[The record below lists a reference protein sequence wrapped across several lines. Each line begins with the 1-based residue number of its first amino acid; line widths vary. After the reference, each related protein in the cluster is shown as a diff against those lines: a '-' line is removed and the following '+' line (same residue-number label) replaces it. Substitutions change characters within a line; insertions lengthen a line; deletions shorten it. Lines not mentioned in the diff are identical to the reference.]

1 MKYCKLS
8 RLLLVAAL
16 LTQLGA
22 CGYGDLNQASAEV
35 DRAWLE
41 VKHGYEVDARVAADA
56 LEVAQRE
63 PGMDHAALDAANLAY
78 LRANGTQLDLKLAN
92 DAQAFDQFKRNRAEL
107 TGALHRL
114 LAEAKKHPALQG
126 NAAMAALERNL
137 HEQDSQNQA
146 RARYSESVTRYNTLL
161 SQFPER
167 VTGKL
172 LGFDPRPQFVRTAE
186 GVS

>member
-1 MKYCKLS
+1 MKYLKLS

-16 LTQLGA
+16 VTQLGA
-22 CGYGDLNQASAEV
+22 CGYGDLHRASADV
-35 DRAWLE
+35 DRAWLD
-41 VKHGYEVDARVAADA
+41 VRHAYEADTRVAADA

-63 PGMDHAALDAANLAY
+63 PGMDHTAMDAANLAY
-78 LRANGTQLDLKLAN
+78 LRANATPLDLKLAG
-92 DAQAFDQFKRNRAEL
+92 DPQAFDQFKRTRAEL

-126 NAAMAALERNL
+126 KAAIAALERNL
-137 HEQDSQNQA
+137 REQDSQSQA
-146 RARYSESVTRYNTLL
+146 RVRYSESVTRYNTLL